1 MLALQKDHCISY
13 TLENYFDMPPI
24 GRGIWRM
31 PSSYDSQAICSDH
44 SQENLKLPQ
53 IHFPDWYTT
62 LEVFQS
68 HNCDGFY
75 INHHFS
81 KLLIW
86 ITIQLL
92 CLRIEM
98 WYKYFQ
104 RNNAHL
110 DISDDLI
117 SKGGYL
123 IWFSCFHIN
132 CWHPIRDISTFLE
145 DPSPSVN
152 MNDN

>member
-75 INHHFS
+75 YKPSLFQ
-81 KLLIW
+81 
-86 ITIQLL
+86 IT
-92 CLRIEM
+92 
-98 WYKYFQ
+98 Y
-104 RNNAHL
+104 L
-110 DISDDLI
+110 D
-117 SKGGYL
+117 YY
-123 IWFSCFHIN
+123 
-132 CWHPIRDISTFLE
+132 
-145 DPSPSVN
+145 SVAMFKDWN
-152 MNDN
+152 VI